1 MNFNSKTF
9 MGALA
14 IVAVISLAYIAM
26 NTRENRSLGDK
37 VDDVV
42 NELQDR
48 TPVEKI
54 QDKIDQH
61 TDNKR

>member
-1 MNFNSKTF
+1 MNFNSRTF
-9 MGALA
+9 FGMLA
-14 IVAVISLAYIAM
+14 ILAVVLLAYIAM

-37 VDDVV
+37 VADVV

-54 QDKIDQH
+54 QDEIDQH
-61 TDNKR
+61 TDRQK